1 MSWVLL
7 AIQLALGALFLLAV
21 WRTWFVGATALLAFG
36 FGLSRRPF
44 PLGRQRQ
51 VPREWNQTT
60 PSGRRY
66 LLWGAM
72 RGFGLATPIL
82 TSAFLALLSAQA
94 TAGLAVG
101 ALYVSTFG
109 IARHGIAS
117 LPAVCRLDPG
127 ATTALL
133 PKFRSTVRR
142 LHALVA
148 LDTGLMLVLLA
159 WH

>member
-1 MSWVLL
+1 
-7 AIQLALGALFLLAV
+7 
-21 WRTWFVGATALLAFG
+21 
-36 FGLSRRPF
+36 
-44 PLGRQRQ
+44 
-51 VPREWNQTT
+51 
-60 PSGRRY
+60 
-66 LLWGAM
+66 M

-117 LPAVCRLDPG
+117 PAVCRLDPG

-142 LHALVA
+142 LHTLVA
-148 LDTGLMLVLLA
+148 LDAGLMLVLLA